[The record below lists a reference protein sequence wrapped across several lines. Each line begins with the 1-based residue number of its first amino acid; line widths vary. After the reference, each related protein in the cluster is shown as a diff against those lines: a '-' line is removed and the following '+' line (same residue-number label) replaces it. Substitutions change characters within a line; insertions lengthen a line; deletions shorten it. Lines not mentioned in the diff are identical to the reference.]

1 MLVAGGLGLLPLRS
15 VIYQVLA
22 QRRRFGQ
29 VSLLYGAR
37 NPADLVFL
45 REFAQ
50 WRGRFD
56 ITVEVT
62 VNAGDGSWQG
72 PVDSSQYSLQP
83 LRVSGSSTPEN
94 PNPFQR

>member
-1 MLVAGGLGLLPLRS
+1 MVLVAGGLGLPPLRS

-37 NPADLVFL
+37 NPTELVCL
-45 REFAQ
+45 REVAQ
-50 WRGRFD
+50 WRGHFD

-62 VNAGDGSWQG
+62 VEARDGSWQ
-72 PVDSSQYSLQP
+72 
-83 LRVSGSSTPEN
+83 
-94 PNPFQR
+94 